1 MLKLKINLEDMIWD
15 EDQLTTSA
23 IKEFDEHLK
32 KNGVNFTRRGKN
44 VTYVGTEKQLLEAAF
59 QEYQFWFADG
69 PSFSEEEA
77 LEFIR
82 ERAV

>member
-1 MLKLKINLEDMIWD
+1 MIQRIIRWGWYP
-15 EDQLTTSA
+15 T
-23 IKEFDEHLK
+23 
-32 KNGVNFTRRGKN
+32 GKN
-44 VTYVGTEKQLLEAAF
+44 ITYVGTEKQLLEAAF